1 MNFIFAQNSEVLST
15 YKRLAGD
22 TAIYGISSILGR
34 VLNWLLTPYY
44 TRVFLESEF
53 GVQTNLYSYAAI
65 LLVILT
71 YGMETSFFRFASKSE
86 NPGRVYSTSLISVFS
101 TSLLFLLIFILLK
114 NPIAGFIQYPQ
125 HSEYI
130 VWFAAILAIDAVTA
144 IPFAWIRIEKK
155 AVKFAAIKLV
165 NIAFNIGFNLFF
177 ITFCP
182 WILKSNPE
190 SWIRF
195 IYSPEI
201 GVGYIF
207 ISNLLAS
214 GVMLLMLLPDIL
226 KIQFQFDKEIFKKL
240 LNYGLPILVVGIAGQ
255 LTLYVGNILIPFLIP
270 ESQEPM
276 KQLGIYGA
284 NLKLAVLMNM
294 FIQAFRF
301 AFEPF
306 FFARGN
312 SKDDP
317 VIYANIMKYFVIFG
331 LLIFLGM
338 TLYIDLLQ
346 FINDPKYN
354 SGLKVLPII
363 LMANLIYGMYYT
375 QSLWYKITDKTRYG
389 ATQSVIASV
398 VSITLNF
405 LLIPVFGYMGSAFTL
420 LFSYVLVLVISYFQ
434 GEKYYPVPYNLKR
447 IGIYFTMALLLFFI
461 SGFFQSFNPFVKAGL
476 GTLLIFVFL
485 GTVYAF
491 EKKDLKGLFKLNKK
505 K

>member
-1 MNFIFAQNSEVLST
+1 MST
-15 YKRLAGD
+15 YKKLAGD

-44 TRVFLESEF
+44 TRVFLEGEF

-86 NPGRVYSTSLISVFS
+86 NKDRVYSTTLISVFS
-101 TSLLFLLIFILLK
+101 TSILFLLVFVLLK
-114 NPIAGFIQYPQ
+114 DLFAGLIQYPQ
-125 HSEYI
+125 HPEYI
-130 VWFAAILAIDAVTA
+130 VWFAVILAIDAVTA

-155 AVKFAAIKLV
+155 PMKFAFIKLV

-177 ITFCP
+177 LTLCP
-182 WILKSNPE
+182 WILKHNPD
-190 SWIRF
+190 SWIKIF
-195 IYSPEI
+195 YSPEI

-214 GVMLLMLLPDIL
+214 VVMLLMLLPDIL
-226 KIQFQFDKEIFKKL
+226 KIHFQFDREILKKL
-240 LNYGLPILVVGIAGQ
+240 LNYGFPILIVGIAGQ
-255 LTLYVGNILIPFLIP
+255 LTLGIDKILIPFLIP
-270 ESQEPM
+270 ESQQPM
-276 KQLGIYGA
+276 VQLGIYGA
-284 NLKLAVLMNM
+284 NFKLAVLMNM
-294 FIQAFRF
+294 FIQAFRY

-317 VIYANIMKYFVIFG
+317 MIYANIMKYFVIFG

-338 TLYIDLLQ
+338 TLFVDLLEY
-346 FINDPKYN
+346 INDQKYN

-389 ATQSVIASV
+389 ATQSVITSV
-398 VSITLNF
+398 VSIGLNF
-405 LLIPVFGYMGSAFTL
+405 LLIPVFGYMGSAVTL

-434 GEKYYPVPYNLKR
+434 GEKHYPVPYNLKQ
-447 IGIYFTMALLLFFI
+447 IGIYFTVALSLFFI
-461 SGFFQSFNPFVKAGL
+461 SWSFHSFNFFIKTAL
-476 GTLLIFVFL
+476 GTLFIFVFC
-485 GTVYAF
+485 GTVYIF
-491 EKKDLKGLFKLNKK
+491 EKNDLKALFKTNKK

>member
-1 MNFIFAQNSEVLST
+1 MSI
-15 YKRLAGD
+15 YKKLAGD
-22 TAIYGISSILGR
+22 TAIYGLSSILGR

-86 NPGRVYSTSLISVFS
+86 NPGKVYSTALISVFS
-101 TSLLFLLIFILLK
+101 TSILFLLLFILLK
-114 NPIAGFIQYPQ
+114 NPFAGFIQFPQ
-125 HSEYI
+125 HPEYI
-130 VWFAAILAIDAVTA
+130 VWFAVILAIDAITA

-155 AVKFAAIKLV
+155 PLKFAVIKLL

-182 WILKSNPE
+182 WFLKHNPE
-190 SWIRF
+190 SWIKMF
-195 IYSPEI
+195 YSPEI

-214 GVMLLMLLPDIL
+214 AIMLLMLLPDIL
-226 KIQFQFDKEIFKKL
+226 KIHFQFDKEIFKKL
-240 LNYGLPILVVGIAGQ
+240 INYGFPILIVGIAGQ
-255 LTLYVGNILIPFLIP
+255 LTLYVSNILIPFLIP
-270 ESQEPM
+270 ESQEPL

-306 FFARGN
+306 FFSRDN

-338 TLYIDLLQ
+338 TLFVDLLEYV
-346 FINDPKYN
+346 NDAKYN

-389 ATQSVIASV
+389 ATQSVITSV
-398 VSITLNF
+398 VSIGLNF
-405 LLIPVFGYMGSAFTL
+405 LLIPIFGYMGSAVTL
-420 LFSYVLVLVISYFQ
+420 LFSYLLVLVISYFQ

-447 IGIYFTMALLLFFI
+447 IGIYFAVALALYFVSILFI
-461 SGFFQSFNPFVKAGL
+461 SMHPMIKYG
-476 GTLLIFVFL
+476 I
-485 GTVYAF
+485 GTVLIGLFAALVFSF
-491 EKKDLKGLFKLNKK
+491 EKNDLKGLFKTNKNI
-505 K
+505 

>member
-1 MNFIFAQNSEVLST
+1 MSI
-15 YKRLAGD
+15 YKKLAGD
-22 TAIYGISSILGR
+22 TAIYGLSSILGR
-34 VLNWLLTPYY
+34 VFNWLLTPYY

-86 NPGRVYSTSLISVFS
+86 NPGKVYSTALISVFS
-101 TSLLFLLIFILLK
+101 TSILFLFVFILLK
-114 NPIAGFIQYPQ
+114 NPLASYIQFPQ
-125 HSEYI
+125 HPEYI
-130 VWFAAILAIDAVTA
+130 VWFAIILAIDAVTA
-144 IPFAWIRIEKK
+144 IPFAWIRIEKRPL
-155 AVKFAAIKLV
+155 KFATIKLL

-182 WILKSNPE
+182 WFLKHNPE
-190 SWIRF
+190 SWIKIF
-195 IYSPEI
+195 YSPEI

-214 GVMLLMLLPDIL
+214 AIMLLMLLPDIL
-226 KIQFQFDKEIFKKL
+226 KIHFQFDKEIFKKL
-240 LNYGLPILVVGIAGQ
+240 INYGFPILIVGIAGQ
-255 LTLYVGNILIPFLIP
+255 LTLYVSNILIPFLIP
-270 ESQEPM
+270 ESQEPL

-306 FFARGN
+306 FFSRGN

-338 TLYIDLLQ
+338 TLFVDLLEYV
-346 FINDPKYN
+346 NSAKYN
-354 SGLKVLPII
+354 TGLKVLPII

-375 QSLWYKITDKTRYG
+375 QSLWYKIIDKTRYG

-398 VSITLNF
+398 VSIALNF
-405 LLIPVFGYMGSAFTL
+405 LLIPVFGYMGSAVTL

-434 GEKYYPVPYNLKR
+434 GEKYYPVPYDLKR
-447 IGIYFTMALLLFFI
+447 IGIYFTLALSLFFI
-461 SGFFQSFNPFVKAGL
+461 SWSFHGFNTLTKTGL
-476 GTLLIFVFL
+476 GAMLIFVFC

-491 EKKDLKGLFKLNKK
+491 EKNDLKGLFKTNKK
-505 K
+505 R

>member
-1 MNFIFAQNSEVLST
+1 
-15 YKRLAGD
+15 LAGD
-22 TAIYGISSILGR
+22 TAIYGLSSILGR

-44 TRVFLESEF
+44 TRVFLENEF

-86 NPGRVYSTSLISVFS
+86 NPGRVYSTALISVFS
-101 TSLLFLLIFILLK
+101 TSVLFLLIFALLK
-114 NPIAGFIQYPQ
+114 NPFASWIQFPQ
-125 HSEYI
+125 HPEYV
-130 VWFAAILAIDAVTA
+130 VWFAVILAIDAVTA
-144 IPFAWIRIEKK
+144 IPFAWIRIEKN
-155 AVKFAAIKLV
+155 ALKFAVIKLV

-177 ITFCP
+177 LTFCP
-182 WILKSNPE
+182 WFLKHNPE
-190 SWIRF
+190 SWIKIF
-195 IYSPEI
+195 YSPEI

-214 GVMLLMLLPDIL
+214 VIMLLMLLPDIL
-226 KIQFQFDKEIFKKL
+226 KIHFQFDKEIFKKL
-240 LNYGLPILVVGIAGQ
+240 LNYGFPILLVGIAGQ
-255 LTLYVGNILIPFLIP
+255 LTLYVSNILIPFLIP
-270 ESQEPM
+270 ESQEPL

-317 VIYANIMKYFVIFG
+317 LIYANIMKYFVIFG
-331 LLIFLGM
+331 LMIFLGM
-338 TLYIDLLQ
+338 TLFVDLLQ
-346 FINDPKYN
+346 YVNDEKYN

-363 LMANLIYGMYYT
+363 LMANLVYGMYYT

-389 ATQSVIASV
+389 AIQSVIASV
-398 VSITLNF
+398 VSIVLNF
-405 LLIPVFGYMGSAFTL
+405 MLIPVFGYMGSAVTL
-420 LFSYVLVLVISYFQ
+420 LFSYILVLIISYFQ

-447 IGIYFTMALLLFFI
+447 IGIYFSVALSLFFI
-461 SGFFQSFNPFVKAGL
+461 SWLFYSFNTIVKTGL
-476 GTLLIFVFL
+476 GAILIFVFC
-485 GTVYAF
+485 GSVYAF
-491 EKKDLKGLFKLNKK
+491 EKNDLKGLFKTNKK